1 MKLSSIPQGLALAA
15 ALALSSSVAFA
26 GSGQLQPLSES
37 EMSGVYGRG
46 LSDPTLT
53 ALGALT
59 TQEQS
64 GSALSAADALV
75 AAGALGADRV
85 QGLDRQLTQQRLQ
98 ATTDGVE
105 STVKLAQS
113 LAVLDKALAPVASTV
128 TLPFLMLP
136 MFGLPSLATL
146 DALQHKH

>member
-1 MKLSSIPQGLALAA
+1 MKTGRRSHRLALAA
-15 ALALSSSVAFA
+15 ALALSSCGVFA
-26 GSGQLQPLSES
+26 GELHALNES
-37 EMSGVYGRG
+37 EMSSVYGRG
-46 LSDPTLT
+46 LSAPTLD
-53 ALGALT
+53 ALGILT
-59 TQEQS
+59 SQEQS
-64 GSALSAADALV
+64 SSGLSAADALV
-75 AAGALGADRV
+75 ALGSLGADRV

-136 MFGLPSLATL
+136 MFGLPSPALL
-146 DALQHKH
+146 DSLQHKH